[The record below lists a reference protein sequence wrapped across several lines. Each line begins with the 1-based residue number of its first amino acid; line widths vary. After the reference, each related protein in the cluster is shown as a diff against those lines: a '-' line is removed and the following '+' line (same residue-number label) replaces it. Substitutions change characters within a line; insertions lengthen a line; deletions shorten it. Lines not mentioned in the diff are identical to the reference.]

1 MLATELATAFLTQSR
16 WLLRTEYPTKLR
28 ACLTALPVDALWM
41 RSAAGSNSVGNLL
54 LHLNGNVRQWIVSG
68 VAGAPDTRERSEEF
82 EAAGGVT
89 AAELFARLDATLS
102 EVDAVLARLTPE
114 SLLERRTIQGRD
126 ITVLEAVYHVTEHF
140 GMHTGQI
147 ILMTKLHAP
156 GAIRFYD
163 DAGGM
168 ATERW
173 RDLIQR

>member
-1 MLATELATAFLTQSR
+1 MSRDPLASPHPESR
-16 WLLRTEYPTKLR
+16 AERHARTGP
-28 ACLTALPVDALWM
+28 
-41 RSAAGSNSVGNLL
+41 N
-54 LHLNGNVRQWIVSG
+54 
-68 VAGAPDTRERSEEF
+68 AP
-82 EAAGGVT
+82 A
-89 AAELFARLDATLS
+89 
-102 EVDAVLARLTPE
+102 E